1 GVRRQAAPGRAPLPG
16 RFVRRAHRP
25 DGREARG
32 ARRQGGALRAGA
44 GRPGGDRPGRGR
56 GHRQRGGVRPVG
68 RRLHARHQRGPPGRG
83 DDRRRHRVRERAH
96 HRRRDRPALRG
107 DQAHRKRVPGG
118 GHARHQTV
126 QSGEERV
133 RRLLAAPAAGPDRQ
147 PPARA
152 GGDGGMST
160 QEWLDRDARVLAGVL
175 YRYFDVVA
183 ERGQGS
189 WVVDAEGRRYLDL
202 AAGIAVVNVG
212 HCHPR
217 VVEAIQRQ
225 AATLIHTS
233 IVVHNQPNV
242 ELAERLARLCP
253 FLDEPQVFFCNSG
266 AESVDGVIKMA
277 RKTTGRP
284 GVIAFTGGFHGRT
297 LAATSLTTAKARYR
311 AGYGPLLPGVYHAP
325 YCVPRPGGR
334 GQTAA
339 VASALAGLDQ
349 LLAAVVAPSEVA
361 AMVVEPVLGEGGYVV
376 PPVAWLQGLR
386 RRCDADGILLGFD
399 EVQCGV
405 GRTGRF
411 FAAETFGVAPDA
423 VLFAKGIAS
432 GLPLGG
438 IVAPRRL
445 MEAWPPGC

>member
-1 GVRRQAAPGRAPLPG
+1 
-16 RFVRRAHRP
+16 
-25 DGREARG
+25 
-32 ARRQGGALRAGA
+32 
-44 GRPGGDRPGRGR
+44 
-56 GHRQRGGVRPVG
+56 
-68 RRLHARHQRGPPGRG
+68 
-83 DDRRRHRVRERAH
+83 
-96 HRRRDRPALRG
+96 
-107 DQAHRKRVPGG
+107 
-118 GHARHQTV
+118 
-126 QSGEERV
+126 
-133 RRLLAAPAAGPDRQ
+133 
-147 PPARA
+147 
-152 GGDGGMST
+152 MST

-202 AAGIAVVNVG
+202 AAGIAVVNLG

-361 AMVVEPVLGEGGYVV
+361 AMVVEPVLGEGDTWCPRWPGSRACASAATPTGSCSCSTRSSAAWAAPGDSSPRRPSGWHPTPCSSPRAS
-376 PPVAWLQGLR
+376 PPVCPWAGSSHP
-386 RRCDADGILLGFD
+386 
-399 EVQCGV
+399 GV
-405 GRTGRF
+405 
-411 FAAETFGVAPDA
+411 
-423 VLFAKGIAS
+423 
-432 GLPLGG
+432 
-438 IVAPRRL
+438 
-445 MEAWPPGC
+445 